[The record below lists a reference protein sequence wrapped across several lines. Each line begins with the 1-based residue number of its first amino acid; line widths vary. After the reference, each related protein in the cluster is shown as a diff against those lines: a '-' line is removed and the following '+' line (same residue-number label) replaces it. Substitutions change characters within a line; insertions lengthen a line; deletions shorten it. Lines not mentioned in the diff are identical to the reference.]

1 MRWRHVLFVGNIK
14 GSLSTA
20 LALSLPLGLPDREK
34 LIAIVLGIVL
44 VSLVGQGLSLPW
56 VVRRLKVAHRSE
68 SYHQIEEL
76 QAQLMTAKAAQD
88 ELDSLFKS
96 GVLPK
101 AVYEEM
107 RAAYQVRV
115 AASERTLRDIYNQRP
130 GRERESKSESLSD
143 ALGDRTKLEA
153 IRRQLLLAE
162 KGALTDALRRR
173 ILSEEVVHERI
184 KTLNEQLLKLE
195 DD

>member
-1 MRWRHVLFVGNIK
+1 
-14 GSLSTA
+14 
-20 LALSLPLGLPDREK
+20 
-34 LIAIVLGIVL
+34 
-44 VSLVGQGLSLPW
+44 
-56 VVRRLKVAHRSE
+56 
-68 SYHQIEEL
+68 
-76 QAQLMTAKAAQD
+76 MTAKAAQD
-88 ELDSLFKS
+88 ELDSLLKS

-107 RAAYQVRV
+107 RSAYQVRV

-130 GRERESKSESLSD
+130 TRSPETKS
-143 ALGDRTKLEA
+143 DRTKLDA

-173 ILSEEVVHERI
+173 ILSEEVVEERI
-184 KTLNEQLLKLE
+184 KIINEQLLKLE

>member
-1 MRWRHVLFVGNIK
+1 
-14 GSLSTA
+14 
-20 LALSLPLGLPDREK
+20 
-34 LIAIVLGIVL
+34 
-44 VSLVGQGLSLPW
+44 
-56 VVRRLKVAHRSE
+56 VRRLKVAHRSE

>member
-1 MRWRHVLFVGNIK
+1 
-14 GSLSTA
+14 
-20 LALSLPLGLPDREK
+20 LPGRDT

-44 VSLVGQGLSLPW
+44 LSLVGQGLSLPW
-56 VVRRLKVAHRSE
+56 FVRRLKLSHQSE
-68 SYHQIEEL
+68 SQQQIEEL
-76 QAQLMTAKAAQD
+76 QAQLMSAKAAQD
-88 ELDSLFKS
+88 ELDSLLKS

-107 RAAYQVRV
+107 RSTYQVRV

-130 GRERESKSESLSD
+130 EPSAKLSSTP
-143 ALGDRTKLEA
+143 TKLDA

-162 KGALTDALRRR
+162 KGALNDALRRR
-173 ILSEEVVHERI
+173 ILSEEVIQERI
-184 KTLNEQLLKLE
+184 KIINEQLLKLE

>member
-1 MRWRHVLFVGNIK
+1 
-14 GSLSTA
+14 
-20 LALSLPLGLPDREK
+20 
-34 LIAIVLGIVL
+34 
-44 VSLVGQGLSLPW
+44 
-56 VVRRLKVAHRSE
+56 
-68 SYHQIEEL
+68 
-76 QAQLMTAKAAQD
+76 MTAKAAQD
-88 ELDSLFKS
+88 ELDGLFKT

-130 GRERESKSESLSD
+130 ERSPDSRS
-143 ALGDRTKLEA
+143 DRTRFDA

-162 KGALTDALRRR
+162 KGALNDALRRR

>member
-1 MRWRHVLFVGNIK
+1 
-14 GSLSTA
+14 
-20 LALSLPLGLPDREK
+20 LPGREK
-34 LIAIVLGIVL
+34 LIALVFGIVL
-44 VSLVGQGLSLPW
+44 LSLVGQGLSLPW
-56 VVRRLKVAHRSE
+56 FVRRLKLSHRTE
-68 SYHQIEEL
+68 SHQQVEEL

-88 ELDSLFKS
+88 ELDSLLKS

-101 AVYEEM
+101 SIYEEM

-115 AASERTLRDIYNQRP
+115 AASERTLRDMYNQRP
-130 GRERESKSESLSD
+130 EPSVEVSSD
-143 ALGDRTKLEA
+143 ALDGVHQSTKLDA

-162 KGALTDALRRR
+162 KGALNDALRRR
-173 ILSEEVVHERI
+173 ILSEEVVQERI

>member
-1 MRWRHVLFVGNIK
+1 
-14 GSLSTA
+14 
-20 LALSLPLGLPDREK
+20 LALSLPLGLPGREK
-34 LIAIVLGIVL
+34 LIAIILGIVL
-44 VSLVGQGLSLPW
+44 VSLVGQGISLPW
-56 VVRRLKVAHRSE
+56 VVRRLKLAHRSA

-88 ELDSLFKS
+88 ELDSLLKS

-107 RAAYQVRV
+107 RATYQVRV
-115 AASERTLRDIYNQRP
+115 AASERTLRDIYSQRSDLSA
-130 GRERESKSESLSD
+130 ESRTDS
-143 ALGDRTKLEA
+143 TKLDA

-173 ILSEEVVHERI
+173 MLSEEVVEERI